1 MSAVDSGARRSVDFV
16 HGHPLGSTPTIQ
28 IIRHD
33 THGCPWTKSKERMM
47 SAFDSGARRSVNF
60 VHGHPL
66 VVDSDG

>member
-33 THGCPWTKSKERMM
+33 THGCPWTKSKERMT
-47 SAFDSGARRSVNF
+47 SAVDSDARRSVDF

-66 VVDSDG
+66 LFDSDG